1 MAYILGLKQDS
12 RFNLDPRTKLLLLLI
27 FNIVI
32 FHKYDSYILPFII
45 ICVISSLFIFNKKIK
60 LAAISILIY
69 LVFTLLV
76 MYVIP
81 YIGGIFVYLFGI
93 FLITFH
99 KLIPVF
105 LMGMYFILTT
115 SVSEFVAAM
124 EKLHMPKEIIIPF
137 SVIFRFFPTIAEEGA
152 SIADAMKMSGLGFN
166 LHNIFTRPLQM
177 LEYWFIP
184 LIMSIV
190 KIGDELSAAV
200 LTRSMDNP
208 VQRTNI
214 CEIGFHAIDYL
225 YIIVG
230 LAILLIGLMELL

>member
-1 MAYILGLKQDS
+1 MTYILGLKQDS

-32 FHKYDSYILPFII
+32 FHKYDSYILPFIV
-45 ICVISSLFIFNKKIK
+45 ICLISSLFLFNKKIK
-60 LAAISILIY
+60 LAVFSILIY
-69 LVFTLLV
+69 LIFTLLV
-76 MYVIP
+76 LYVIP

-93 FLITFH
+93 VLITFH

-124 EKLHMPKEIIIPF
+124 EKLHMPKEVIIPL
-137 SVIFRFFPTIAEEGA
+137 SVIFRFFPTIFEESGA
-152 SIADAMKMSGLGFN
+152 IVDAMKMSGLG
-166 LHNIFTRPLQM
+166 LTLQNIFTRPLQM
-177 LEYWFIP
+177 LEYLFIP
-184 LIMSIV
+184 LVMSIV

-214 CEIGFHAIDYL
+214 CKIGFHAIDYT
-225 YIIVG
+225 Y
-230 LAILLIGLMELL
+230 ILLGLVILVIGLVELL

>member
-27 FNIVI
+27 INIVI
-32 FHKYDSYILPFII
+32 FHKYDSYILPVIV
-45 ICVISSLFIFNKKIK
+45 ICLISSLFIFNEKIK
-60 LAAISILIY
+60 LAVLSILVY
-69 LVFTLLV
+69 LIFTLLV
-76 MYVIP
+76 LYVIP

-124 EKLHMPKEIIIPF
+124 ERMHMPREIIIPL
-137 SVIFRFFPTIAEEGA
+137 SVVFRFFPTIFEEGS
-152 SIADAMKMSGLGFN
+152 SIVDAMKMSGLGLS
-166 LHNIFTRPLQM
+166 LHNLLTRPLQM
-177 LEYWFIP
+177 LEYFFIP
-184 LIMSIV
+184 LVMSVV

-208 VQRTNI
+208 SQRTNI
-214 CEIGFHAIDYL
+214 CEIGLHGLDYA
-225 YIIVG
+225 YIILG
-230 LAILLIGLMELL
+230 LAILIIGLMELL